1 MVKLMIKDKYQNVWI
16 VMPAYNAALTLEQTF
31 NEIPP
36 EIRRNILLVD
46 DCSTDDT
53 VLIAKKLGI
62 VVIEHTKNGGYGANQ
77 KTCYRAALSKGAEV
91 IVMLHPDNQYDPRV
105 TTIMA
110 DLVML
115 GNSDVVLGSRIRNR
129 KDALSGGMPLW
140 KYLLNRLTTLL
151 ENIALGQNLGD
162 FHSGF
167 RAYSRNVIETIPYI
181 ENSDDFG
188 FDQEFLIQCVY
199 FNFRIGDI
207 PVPSRYFENSS
218 SINFTR
224 SLNYGRV
231 ALLALLQFYLNR
243 IGLNTGKLFKSNPYN

>member
-1 MVKLMIKDKYQNVWI
+1 MTQDKYQSVWI
-16 VMPAYNAALTLEQTF
+16 VMPAFNAAKTLERTF
-31 NEIPP
+31 NEIPS
-36 EIRRNILLVD
+36 EIRKNILLVD

-53 VLIAKKLGI
+53 VLVAKKLGI
-62 VVIEHTKNGGYGANQ
+62 LVIEHSKNRGYGANQ
-77 KTCYRAALSKGAEV
+77 KTCYKAALSKGADV
-91 IVMLHPDNQYDPRV
+91 IVMLHPDNQYDSRV

-129 KDALSGGMPLW
+129 KDALNGGMPLW
-140 KYLLNRLTTLL
+140 KYLLNRLSTLL

-167 RAYSRNVIETIPYI
+167 RAYSRKVLETVPYL

-188 FDQEFLIQCVY
+188 FDQEFLIQCVF
-199 FNFRIGDI
+199 FNFRLGDI
-207 PVPSRYFENSS
+207 PVPSRYFDNSS
-218 SINFTR
+218 SINFPR

-231 ALLALLQFYLNR
+231 AISALLQFYLNR
-243 IGLNTGKLFKSNPYN
+243 MGVGSGKLFKNRSDN

>member
-1 MVKLMIKDKYQNVWI
+1 MVIQEKYKNVWI
-16 VMPAYNAALTLEQTF
+16 VMPAFNAALTLEQTF

-36 EIRRNILLVD
+36 VIRRNILLVD

-53 VLIAKKLGI
+53 VLVAKKLGI
-62 VVIEHTKNGGYGANQ
+62 LVVEHSKNSGYGANQ
-77 KTCYRAALSKGAEV
+77 KTCYKVALSKGAEV
-91 IVMLHPDNQYDPRV
+91 ILMLHPDNQYDPRV

-115 GNSDVVLGSRIRNR
+115 GNSDIVLGSRIRNR
-129 KDALSGGMPLW
+129 RDALKGGMPLW
-140 KYLLNRLTTLL
+140 KYLLNRLTTLF

-167 RAYSRNVIETIPYI
+167 RAYSRKVLETVPYF

-188 FDQEFLIQCVY
+188 FDQEFLMQCVY

-231 ALLALLQFYLNR
+231 ALLALIQFYMNR
-243 IGLNTGKLFKSNPYN
+243 LGVKIGKLFKSKNDN